1 MALTVTTF
9 SYDTARGALFEE
21 QTVST
26 LPAGYT
32 ATERDSGAEIAVH
45 PSGSFVYA
53 SNRGHDSIAVMAADA
68 KTGKLTLIQN
78 EPTQGKTPRHF
89 AIDPTG
95 QWLLAESQNS
105 DGVVVFVVDPA
116 TGKLRQSGQRLHV
129 GSPVCAVFVRAK

>member
-1 MALTVTTF
+1 MYIEDKSNGLEGPGRIGRVTI
-9 SYDTARGALFEE
+9 S
-21 QTVST
+21 
-26 LPAGYT
+26 
-32 ATERDSGAEIAVH
+32 
-45 PSGSFVYA
+45 
-53 SNRGHDSIAVMAADA
+53 